1 MARPKSVPT
10 EELLKYLDEYI
21 LENGGA
27 VPSIPQFGDFL
38 RNKEIHIN
46 DFTLRRDKRF
56 RNYYSEVSQKSVQ
69 TNEHDLVTYKSLD
82 VSNFL
87 CKNNTTEK
95 LKQSL
100 TTREQ
105 YYASIARK
113 AVESIN
119 EKKKLEDKNKQLHK
133 QISSLEMELEEAKKN
148 SNRIELREKEKALL
162 YIKNI
167 LNSYIYPDMANA
179 ILKKAGMSEVLS
191 SVVPDELAEAMMIQ
205 ANTDLSDLQKGS
217 PVSNSII
224 TSSNSDSST
233 KKESSTGFRSIDK
246 LFGGLE

>member
-1 MARPKSVPT
+1 
-10 EELLKYLDEYI
+10 
-21 LENGGA
+21 
-27 VPSIPQFGDFL
+27 
-38 RNKEIHIN
+38 
-46 DFTLRRDKRF
+46 
-56 RNYYSEVSQKSVQ
+56 
-69 TNEHDLVTYKSLD
+69 
-82 VSNFL
+82 
-87 CKNNTTEK
+87 
-95 LKQSL
+95 
-100 TTREQ
+100 
-105 YYASIARK
+105 
-113 AVESIN
+113 
-119 EKKKLEDKNKQLHK
+119 
-133 QISSLEMELEEAKKN
+133 MELEEAKKN

-205 ANTDLSDLQKGS
+205 ANTDLSDLQKGC